1 MKRSWIAVVVVVA
14 LAAAVIG
21 GDQLLRIHVE
31 SQIGQ
36 QIESQHGGA
45 ADVRLGGWPF
55 ALVGLTKRLP
65 DDLVCVVDAEFANE
79 ARKATVERVDIAVT
93 GLSPIDDLGRANA
106 ERLDATASI
115 TWNQLSV
122 LLGFPI
128 SRVHDDRI
136 SAKTSVEI
144 MQRVI
149 PIELQ
154 AELSL
159 QADGALV
166 LDNPSVALA
175 DYTLPLPSTIVQL
188 ALDQLAP
195 DLQLPTPAGLSYQG
209 LSIGADTISV
219 RLTGQN
225 VAVGDFM

>member
-1 MKRSWIAVVVVVA
+1 M
-14 LAAAVIG
+14 
-21 GDQLLRIHVE
+21 
-31 SQIGQ
+31 
-36 QIESQHGGA
+36 
-45 ADVRLGGWPF
+45 
-55 ALVGLTKRLP
+55 
-65 DDLVCVVDAEFANE
+65 
-79 ARKATVERVDIAVT
+79 
-93 GLSPIDDLGRANA
+93 
-106 ERLDATASI
+106 
-115 TWNQLSV
+115 

-195 DLQLPTPAGLSYQG
+195 DLQLPAAGLSYQG
-209 LSIGADTISV
+209 LSIGADTIAC
-219 RLTGQN
+219 G
-225 VAVGDFM
+225 

>member
-1 MKRSWIAVVVVVA
+1 M
-14 LAAAVIG
+14 
-21 GDQLLRIHVE
+21 
-31 SQIGQ
+31 
-36 QIESQHGGA
+36 
-45 ADVRLGGWPF
+45 
-55 ALVGLTKRLP
+55 
-65 DDLVCVVDAEFANE
+65 
-79 ARKATVERVDIAVT
+79 T